1 MVEQWQMKWT
11 YLAQTRTYKSGSPH
25 LVVGLT
31 TNLSGVFLL
40 VSQAYHQHVSSIFRF
55 WEEVAW
61 SQREATE
68 MWVAFGELESSTV
81 PWEHPF
87 FLKGQE

>member
-1 MVEQWQMKWT
+1 MKWT
-11 YLAQTRTYKSGSPH
+11 YLAQIRPRHTDQNLQEWVSSLGW
-25 LVVGLT
+25 VGLT

-68 MWVAFGELESSTV
+68 MWVARVRVKHRTMGASIFS
-81 PWEHPF
+81 
-87 FLKGQE
+87 KGQE